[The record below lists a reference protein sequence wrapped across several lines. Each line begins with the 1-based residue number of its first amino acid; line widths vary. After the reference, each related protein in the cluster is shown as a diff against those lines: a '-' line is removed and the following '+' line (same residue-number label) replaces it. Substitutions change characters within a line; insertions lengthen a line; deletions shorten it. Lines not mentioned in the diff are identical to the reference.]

1 MTKDGPMSR
10 EALIELIDNLEAGLL
25 TEDVDPAEIW
35 KLLTKPYTRSERTN
49 KKEVAENELI
59 LCDLCNEYRGTEAGI
74 LSHKRRRHPKVIY
87 RCDLCNKAFGVKYA
101 CLMHRVSHLGRGRWN
116 EISKVLR
123 LERQKQ
129 EAEVKHINMER
140 MTENITRAGNSTLLK
155 NPEKALHKCK
165 YCNYRGTHVGVTSH
179 TLRYHPKRVYKCDEC
194 SRTYGTKY
202 QMDVHKE
209 SHAMRRLREK
219 RKKEACHALLQPKT
233 DGSPICLPDEYKH
246 IHKCD
251 ICGFMT
257 TKSALV
263 QHKHRHHQEK
273 LFQCDLCNKWFS
285 RRCEFNSHRLSHFD
299 KDGNLR
305 NIRKVDKTAES
316 SQKEENLELVSA
328 KHTISRS
335 EDDSNIDTV
344 EGSKCVDLLDGVN
357 GSENLEK
364 PKKNA
369 EDSKLC
375 KCDICGFETTHEGL
389 QVHKK
394 RQHRMARHECDIC
407 CKRFCINSILQKH
420 RSTHFTDTGELKPWL
435 KKKCGLEA
443 ENLKCEECNVV
454 FKSSRSMEI
463 HVAKKHKKTKKYM
476 CEFCL
481 YRGFTKNDVDI
492 HVTRMHKSHDHKCD
506 KCGKAYAFAK
516 ELERHLAVVHQGT
529 EQCKCHICGQ
539 EFKMIR
545 YLKNHLE
552 RHEGNFRCYCTV
564 CGKGFM
570 DNCRLKEHEQTHKP
584 TAERDHK
591 YHCDICQKGF
601 LRRSTWQQHMDCH
614 YKNRCHTCDL
624 CGKAFTL
631 PQTLWKHKLRHK
643 SERPYPCDYPGCT
656 KAFFDKTT
664 FQYHYVTHTGQ
675 SAHKCNTCGKVF
687 TQAATLRRHVCK
699 MAVQHFRDEINDVE
713 AVKSVSDLA
722 SICPKSDNVI
732 SVIGSAELDSGD
744 QTIVLQPEQLALL
757 NQLESSGQVIQVVDN
772 PGSVEN
778 VMIIV
783 NGSKQES
790 DAVQQMDMQQEGGTR
805 DEVIDPQLTEL
816 MLETSKE
823 NYVTPPSETS
833 QPAELHQELEPSE
846 SRTGEVE
853 SQQYLCSICKQLFSS
868 WNQIKSHMILH
879 TGEDSQMMLSV
890 VDPMGNVAMEEMRD
904 VQLTEAAAYQE

>member
-1 MTKDGPMSR
+1 MLEFSVENVEKSLPAECSNHNCPDIEASEANSLAEENASDNTQGNSQEVDSDNSDASHTDEDRGSRIINKITNYEVISDTKITDDDEVVEVANDEDDGKVAMRNLRGISQPQTSSEIRKIIENSAEDNTDLTDPHGICVSGMELAKDEEDSVLHREIKNQMTKDGPMSR

-25 TEDVDPAEIW
+25 TEDVDPVEVW

-49 KKEVAENELI
+49 KKEVAEDELI

-375 KCDICGFETTHEGL
+375 KCDICGFETTYEGL

-545 YLKNHLE
+545 Y
-552 RHEGNFRCYCTV
+552 GNRNMNIVFR
-564 CGKGFM
+564 
-570 DNCRLKEHEQTHKP
+570 
-584 TAERDHK
+584 
-591 YHCDICQKGF
+591 
-601 LRRSTWQQHMDCH
+601 
-614 YKNRCHTCDL
+614 
-624 CGKAFTL
+624 
-631 PQTLWKHKLRHK
+631 
-643 SERPYPCDYPGCT
+643 
-656 KAFFDKTT
+656 
-664 FQYHYVTHTGQ
+664 
-675 SAHKCNTCGKVF
+675 
-687 TQAATLRRHVCK
+687 
-699 MAVQHFRDEINDVE
+699 
-713 AVKSVSDLA
+713 
-722 SICPKSDNVI
+722 
-732 SVIGSAELDSGD
+732 
-744 QTIVLQPEQLALL
+744 
-757 NQLESSGQVIQVVDN
+757 
-772 PGSVEN
+772 
-778 VMIIV
+778 
-783 NGSKQES
+783 
-790 DAVQQMDMQQEGGTR
+790 
-805 DEVIDPQLTEL
+805 QLT
-816 MLETSKE
+816 
-823 NYVTPPSETS
+823 
-833 QPAELHQELEPSE
+833 
-846 SRTGEVE
+846 
-853 SQQYLCSICKQLFSS
+853 I
-868 WNQIKSHMILH
+868 
-879 TGEDSQMMLSV
+879 
-890 VDPMGNVAMEEMRD
+890 EEFFII
-904 VQLTEAAAYQE
+904 E